1 MSFVNSSL
9 AKSVNQLSFKGGM
22 MITQKS
28 YNTSLLAVSF
38 TAVLLAVFT
47 AVHIFERSYRENAS
61 ADGIGLALSKEI
73 IELQNR
79 TLHTENRTEGSG
91 YFEVRFTIIDFW
103 LFLNKRTI
111 PFIFLLYNCK

>member
-47 AVHIFERSYRENAS
+47 AVHIFERSYRENARE
-61 ADGIGLALSKEI
+61 DGIGLALSKEI
-73 IELQNR
+73 IELQNGTAGSR
-79 TLHTENRTEGSG
+79 ELHRGQ
-91 YFEVRFTIIDFW
+91 R
-103 LFLNKRTI
+103 
-111 PFIFLLYNCK
+111 IF